1 MPTPVGHVWRPSNA
15 RVVVLDDFIPVPR
28 GSKSPTPVALSW
40 PAKDPSDILDYI
52 LDLSAAFVGNDGDGI
67 TEIDVAIAPDKPGDL
82 TLKSVIAD
90 GVAVI
95 LWLSSG
101 QPATDYTV
109 TVSII
114 TGTGRCLSRSVLLP
128 VRTLAHFATPPGAIG
143 TENGTLIVDQY
154 GSPVVAI

>member
-28 GSKSPTPVALSW
+28 GSTRSAPVALSW

-52 LDLSAAFVGNDGDGI
+52 LDVSAALVGNDGDGI
-67 TEIDVAIAPDKPGDL
+67 TELDVAIAPSQPGDV
-82 TLKSVIAD
+82 TLKSVVAD
-90 GVAVI
+90 GAAVI

-101 QPATDYTV
+101 QPGTDYTV
-109 TVSII
+109 TVSIM
-114 TGTGRCLSRSVLLP
+114 TGTGRSLSRSVLLP
-128 VRTLAHFATPPGAIG
+128 VRTLAYFATPPGAIG

-154 GSPVVAI
+154 GNPVVAI